1 MRGREGNHWKMMA
14 ASVDLDGN
22 VLKPMKVARAA
33 FMEDSV
39 AGRHGCSKWGGGGRF
54 ALHASHA
61 AEEAFI
67 GTNRG
72 DAY

>member
-1 MRGREGNHWKMMA
+1 MMA

-22 VLKPMKVARAA
+22 VLKPMKVARTA

-39 AGRHGCSKWGGGGRF
+39 AGRHGCRGGGRF